1 MPQFNLDE
9 YELVEDRI
17 RRFYE
22 DNPDGR
28 IFTYEITS
36 EEDRAKGYWV
46 VRAQIFQDH
55 EDQHMNCPKATG
67 MAFEIE
73 GGAGANRTSALEN
86 AETSAIG
93 RALANAD
100 YAKGKRPSRTEM
112 EKAARGPQPRAASK
126 PASDAFLTK
135 VDAATSITELN
146 SLWEE
151 AVSAG
156 FSEEVRSVFTGRKK
170 ALNDN

>member
-22 DNPDGR
+22 DYPDGR
-28 IFTYEITS
+28 IIAYELTS
-36 EEDRAKGYWV
+36 EEDRARGYWV
-46 VRAQIFQDH
+46 VRAQIFESH
-55 EDQHMNCPKATG
+55 EDQHSNCPKATG

-73 GGAGANRTSALEN
+73 GGSGANRTSALEN

-112 EKAARGPQPRAASK
+112 EKAARGPVPRTESK
-126 PASDAFLTK
+126 TVSDEFLTK
-135 VDAATSITELN
+135 IDATVSIEELN
-146 SLWEE
+146 ALWEE
-151 AVSAG
+151 AVKGG
-156 FSEEVRSVFTGRKK
+156 FSEEIRSLFTKRKK
-170 ALNDN
+170 ALNG